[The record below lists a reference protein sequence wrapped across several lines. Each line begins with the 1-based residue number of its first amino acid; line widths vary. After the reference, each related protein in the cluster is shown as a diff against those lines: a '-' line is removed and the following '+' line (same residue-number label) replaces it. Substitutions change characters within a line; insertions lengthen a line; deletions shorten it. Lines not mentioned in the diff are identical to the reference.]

1 MANYGLAHKKKGCV
15 NLSLRDS
22 GTKSR
27 KLLRVLAALALALS
41 LLTVTGLVAFAEGDT
56 DISTPAEDVSA
67 EISAPESEEEV
78 SAPTT
83 EENGSS
89 TEVKDFK
96 NYPNLDPNAPLGEK
110 FMYGLQVAGIGMA
123 VVFLVLIVLM
133 LILYVF
139 KLFATAGAKKPAEA
153 SKAAPA
159 APVAPA
165 APAADD
171 EQTIVAVA
179 TAAIAAE
186 RGESQC
192 AFKVISI
199 TKLQ

>member
-1 MANYGLAHKKKGCV
+1 M
-15 NLSLRDS
+15 SLRDS

-56 DISTPAEDVSA
+56 VVSTPAEDVSV
-67 EISAPESEEEV
+67 EISEPAAESQEEV

-83 EENGSS
+83 EGNGSS

-153 SKAAPA
+153 PKAASAAPAAPA
-159 APVAPA
+159 APV

>member
-1 MANYGLAHKKKGCV
+1 M
-15 NLSLRDS
+15 SLRDS

-41 LLTVTGLVAFAEGDT
+41 LLTVTGLVAFAEDAT
-56 DISTPAEDVSA
+56 VSVT
-67 EISAPESEEEV
+67 ESEAVPTTGAENEEV

-83 EENGSS
+83 EEENAS
-89 TEVKDFK
+89 EEIKDFK
-96 NYPNLDPNAPLGEK
+96 NYPNLDPNASLGDK

-153 SKAAPA
+153 PKAAPA
-159 APVAPA
+159 ATAAP

-171 EQTIVAVA
+171 EQTIVAIA

>member
-1 MANYGLAHKKKGCV
+1 M
-15 NLSLRDS
+15 SLKDS

-27 KLLRVLAALALALS
+27 KFLRVLAALALALS
-41 LLTVTGLVAFAEGDT
+41 LLTVTGLVAFAEGEAT
-56 DISTPAEDVSA
+56 ASTPEEVSVEA
-67 EISAPESEEEV
+67 SAPEAEGDEAT

-83 EENGSS
+83 EEDPSS
-89 TEVKDFK
+89 EEIKDFK
-96 NYPNLDPNAPLGEK
+96 NYPNLDPDAPLGEK
-110 FMYGLQVAGIGMA
+110 FMYGLQVAGIGMT

-139 KLFATAGAKKPAEA
+139 KLFATAGSKKPEA
-153 SKAAPA
+153 APKAAPAAPA

-165 APAADD
+165 PVADD

-186 RGESQC
+186 RGESNC

>member
-1 MANYGLAHKKKGCV
+1 M
-15 NLSLRDS
+15 SLRDS

-41 LLTVTGLVAFAEGDT
+41 LLTVTGLVAFAEDAT
-56 DISTPAEDVSA
+56 VSVT
-67 EISAPESEEEV
+67 ESEAVADVPTTGAENEEV

-83 EENGSS
+83 EEENAS
-89 TEVKDFK
+89 EEIKDFK
-96 NYPNLDPNAPLGEK
+96 NYPNLDPNASLGDK

-153 SKAAPA
+153 PKAAPA
-159 APVAPA
+159 ATAAP

-171 EQTIVAVA
+171 EQTIVAIA

>member
-78 SAPTT
+78 SDPTT

-96 NYPNLDPNAPLGEK
+96 NYPNLDPNASLGEK

-153 SKAAPA
+153 PKAAPA
-159 APVAPA
+159 AAAAP